1 MRLGGSDICLVTNRE
16 IVTRWKSAKPLSCP
30 LIYTHLFRNS
40 THFGRRRPTPLTID
54 HESLGESSRHT
65 MRIVVVAIIILFIS
79 CSVATASTSISR
91 LRFSSR
97 QIDFW
102 GSGGEDKKRP
112 DQWDPC
118 IFFLAVRWSA
128 RWRRYPTRTLRA
140 NALFVLS
147 FSFRV
152 GCGVWNLVSEKGE
165 TYADGW
171 NGQLLLHFGKA

>member
-1 MRLGGSDICLVTNRE
+1 
-16 IVTRWKSAKPLSCP
+16 
-30 LIYTHLFRNS
+30 
-40 THFGRRRPTPLTID
+40 
-54 HESLGESSRHT
+54 

-97 QIDFW
+97 QIDFL
-102 GSGGEDKKRP
+102 GVGGGEDKKRP

-152 GCGVWNLVSEKGE
+152 GCGVWNLVSEKGD
-165 TYADGW
+165 TYAKGGMGNCCYTSERLRQFTRRCSQDAVVPLSRPCSHNSSDAFDEAVPVVVYVPSTLQHW
-171 NGQLLLHFGKA
+171 MS